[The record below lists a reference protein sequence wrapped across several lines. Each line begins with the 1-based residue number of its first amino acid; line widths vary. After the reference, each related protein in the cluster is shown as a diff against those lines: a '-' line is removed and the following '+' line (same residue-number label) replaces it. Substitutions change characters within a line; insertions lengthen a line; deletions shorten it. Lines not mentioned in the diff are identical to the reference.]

1 MVIGKLA
8 LTAAAV
14 FACAPALAE
23 TLNPQFDYPGFAK
36 LVGELGPVRAA
47 HRLPW
52 DDFIARA
59 LTDGAI
65 LLDARSPAAFAR
77 GHIAGAV
84 NLPFTDFTAE
94 SLRETLGRDTQR
106 PIYIYCNNN
115 FRDHRPPVALKS
127 APLAL
132 NIPTFV
138 NLHGYGYTNVWEL
151 ADVIGTRDPGVGWV
165 TSGADGAAGRARGS

>member
-1 MVIGKLA
+1 MRRAFFLSIAGAVLA
-8 LTAAAV
+8 
-14 FACAPALAE
+14 APAVAQS
-23 TLNPQFDYPGFAK
+23 PDAQFDYPGFAK

-115 FRDHRPPVALKS
+115 FRDHRAPVALKA
-127 APLAL
+127 APMAL
-132 NIPTFV
+132 NIPTFI
-138 NLHGYGYTNVWEL
+138 NLHGYGYRNIWEL
-151 ADVIGTRDPGVGWV
+151 ADVIGTGDAGVEWEGV
-165 TSGADGAAGRARGS
+165 VGG

>member
-1 MVIGKLA
+1 MKCAFGWSLV
-8 LTAAAV
+8 LTMISTSAMAQ
-14 FACAPALAE
+14 APDA
-23 TLNPQFDYPGFAK
+23 QFDYPGFAR
-36 LVGELGPVRAA
+36 LVAELGPVRET

-52 DDFIARA
+52 DAFIARA
-59 LTDGAI
+59 RRQGAI

-94 SLRETLGRDTQR
+94 SLGNILGADPKR
-106 PIYIYCNNN
+106 PVYIYCNNN

-151 ADVIGTRDPGVGWV
+151 AEVIGTRDAGVGWV
-165 TSGADGAAGRARGS
+165 TSAP